1 MDAQGLQEQWR
12 RDGFVV
18 VRNLLSPERAR
29 HLASLCDGIAAQWR
43 ECSPETDAPGA
54 ANPQD
59 ATCMRHL
66 NHPSYFLSDESG
78 GRVAMLETV
87 ADPGVLALC
96 ETILGDR
103 PSFRSTSL
111 FMNPE
116 ATSTNGDWHR
126 DAPLRDVPLA
136 PTPTAEE
143 EGMIEANVGGGGE
156 SGGCVQLQIALIPS
170 DDVELVSGSHLRWD
184 TAEEWHVR
192 LGDGKAHARSDH
204 MPGACRIALQPGDG
218 VAFNPFGLHRGAD
231 HSHWVHSLCRCTD
244 RSSRHASSQPLV
256 LTVPEL
262 LLLTSSATHAIHGD
276 HDSVITLTAFLGVV
290 A

>member
-1 MDAQGLQEQWR
+1 MDAGADVTALQAQWR
-12 RDGFVV
+12 RDGFVII
-18 VRNLLSPERAR
+18 RNLLSAERAQ

-43 ECSPETDAPGA
+43 VSNPETDAPGA
-54 ANPQD
+54 KNAAD

-66 NHPSYFLSDESG
+66 NHPSYFLGDETG

-116 ATSTNGDWHR
+116 ETSRDGHWHR
-126 DAPLRDVPLA
+126 DAPLDSVPRA

-156 SGGCVQLQIALIPS
+156 SGGCVQLQIALVPS
-170 DDVELVSGSHLRWD
+170 DDVELVRGSHLRWD
-184 TAEEWHVR
+184 TPEEWHIR
-192 LGDGKAHARSDH
+192 LGDGKAHANSNH

-231 HSHWVHSLCRCTD
+231 THLHSFVPSELALACPD
-244 RSSRHASSQPLV
+244 RPRHCGEGYAF
-256 LTVPEL
+256 
-262 LLLTSSATHAIHGD
+262 
-276 HDSVITLTAFLGVV
+276 TLTAILGT
-290 A
+290 AA

>member
-1 MDAQGLQEQWR
+1 MRGTRRGLLRGRVSRCRSVTNEHSSTEGHRDAPKEGGGGMDATALQEQWR

-18 VRNLLSPERAR
+18 IRNLLSAERAQ

-43 ECSPETDAPGA
+43 VCNPETDAPGA
-54 ANPQD
+54 KNSAD

-66 NHPSYFLSDESG
+66 NHPSYFLGDETR

-87 ADPGVLALC
+87 AAPGVLALC

-116 ATSTNGDWHR
+116 ETSHDGRWHR
-126 DAPLRDVPLA
+126 DAPLDSVPRA

-143 EGMIEANVGGGGE
+143 EGTIEANVGGGGE
-156 SGGCVQLQIALIPS
+156 SGGCVQLQIALVPS
-170 DDVELVSGSHLRWD
+170 DDVELVRGSHLRWD
-184 TAEEWHVR
+184 TAEEWRIR
-192 LGDGKAHARSDH
+192 LGDGRAHASSDH

-231 HSHWVHSLCRCTD
+231 THLHSSFCLAAHRGL
-244 RSSRHASSQPLV
+244 P
-256 LTVPEL
+256 
-262 LLLTSSATHAIHGD
+262 
-276 HDSVITLTAFLGVV
+276 
-290 A
+290 